1 VSTAPNPGVY
11 SLAAARVSIAALAR
25 RIRAAWGV
33 VRILAGEDDYARYL
47 EHHAAV
53 HPDREPMSARAF
65 YREREQRKWDGVKRC
80 C

>member
-1 VSTAPNPGVY
+1 MSAVVS
-11 SLAAARVSIAALAR
+11 ARALAGMAVAR
-25 RIRAAWGV
+25 AAGRIRAAWAV
-33 VRILAGEDDYARYL
+33 VRTLAGEDDYARYL